1 MVIKSLPATSL
12 KRKRDQHML
21 TGAGGGVY
29 WWPER
34 VTEGGETEGETKS
47 NIEMTSEPMAKANTE
62 ADGQLRGGGEF
73 RKRRKSLTPWVYHGL
88 KDNLQTIH
96 PKCARSM
103 PKTLAPLSAS
113 HLTRQSQVGA
123 KEVRRAYMSEKQG
136 WEGADCQVS
145 SLTMETAVRAA
156 AVFFFCAIY
165 PPSSSSCQ
173 LAMALQCIC
182 TIQLVFAGGG
192 KSKWKGWERKPDKGT
207 KCGFIKAGMCLK
219 RRRRG

>member
-47 NIEMTSEPMAKANTE
+47 NIEMTSEPMTKTNTE
-62 ADGQLRGGGEF
+62 ADGQLTGGGEL
-73 RKRRKSLTPWVYHGL
+73 RKGRKSLTPWVYNCL
-88 KDNLQTIH
+88 RDNLQTIH
-96 PKCARSM
+96 PKYARLHAQRHSLHSLCFSLYTSK
-103 PKTLAPLSAS
+103 PSWGE
-113 HLTRQSQVGA
+113 R
-123 KEVRRAYMSEKQG
+123 EVRRAYISKEQG

-156 AVFFFCAIY
+156 AVFFFRAIY
-165 PPSSSSCQ
+165 PPFFLLPTCNGT
-173 LAMALQCIC
+173 AMPLHD
-182 TIQLVFAGGG
+182 TISF
-192 KSKWKGWERKPDKGT
+192 
-207 KCGFIKAGMCLK
+207 CGRC
-219 RRRRG
+219 